1 MHVLNAHEL
10 SMVANVQHMAQI
22 GVASL
27 RIDGRNYDAARLGE
41 LVALYR
47 RVLGGAM
54 EAPENLPGTTRGHY
68 FRGVM

>member
-10 SMVANVQHMAQI
+10 SMVANVQHMAEI

-27 RIDGRNYDAARLGE
+27 RIDARTYDEARLAE
-41 LVALYR
+41 LIELYR
-47 RVLGGAM
+47 RVLGGAV

-68 FRGVM
+68 YRGVM